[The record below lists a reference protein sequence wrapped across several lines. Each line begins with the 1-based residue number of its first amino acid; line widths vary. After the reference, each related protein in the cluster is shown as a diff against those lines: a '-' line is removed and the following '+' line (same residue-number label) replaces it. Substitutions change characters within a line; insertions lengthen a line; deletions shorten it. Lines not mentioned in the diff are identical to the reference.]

1 MFNQRKTDPFFTAL
15 LTIAE
20 NVQEAIHYADNFKVE
35 TAADLKEVSIKLK
48 NYETE
53 GDTLIHDLITKLN
66 KSFMTPIER
75 EDILQLAIKMDDILD
90 GVEQFAAHLEMFS
103 LTEIDEYVQKFMEN
117 IVKSTDEIVLAMQ
130 LLSKRKLE
138 AMRDHAVQI
147 KEYERICDEVLRTSI
162 KQLFIREK
170 DPIRI
175 IQFKD
180 IYEQLE
186 DVADYCQDVANTI
199 ETIIM
204 RNA

>member
-1 MFNQRKTDPFFTAL
+1 MFSSKKQDPFFAAL
-15 LTIAE
+15 LGIAE
-20 NVQEAIHYADNFKVE
+20 TVREATHYADDFKIVSVS
-35 TAADLKEVSIKLK
+35 DLKELSIKLK

-53 GDTLIHDLITKLN
+53 GDKLIHDLILKLN

-75 EDILQLAIKMDDILD
+75 EDILYLANKMDDILD
-90 GVEQFAAHLEMFS
+90 GVEAFAAYLEMYS
-103 LTEIDEYVQKFMEN
+103 LIDIDDSMRTFLHY
-117 IVKSTDEIVLAMQ
+117 IVKSTDEIVKAMELLANKK
-130 LLSKRKLE
+130 LLQ
-138 AMRDHAVQI
+138 MREHSILI
-147 KEYERICDEVLRTSI
+147 KDYERKCDEVLRTSI
-162 KQLFIREK
+162 KQLFINEK

-186 DVADYCQDVANTI
+186 DIADYSQNVANTI

>member
-15 LTIAE
+15 LTIAQ
-20 NVQEAIHYADNFKVE
+20 NVQEAVHYADDFKVE

-90 GVEQFAAHLEMFS
+90 GIEQFAAHLEMFS
-103 LTEIDEYVQKFMEN
+103 LTDIDEYVQKFMEN

-186 DVADYCQDVANTI
+186 DVADYCQDVANCI

-204 RNA
+204 GNA

>member
-1 MFNQRKTDPFFTAL
+1 MFSPRKTDPFFAAL

-20 NVQEAIHYADNFKVE
+20 HVQEAMHYANDYKV
-35 TAADLKEVSIKLK
+35 TSIADLKEVSIRLK
-48 NYETE
+48 KYETD
-53 GDTLIHDLITKLN
+53 GDDLIHELITKLN
-66 KSFMTPIER
+66 TSFMTPIER

-90 GVEQFAAHLEMFS
+90 GIEHFAANLEMFS
-103 LTEIDEYVQKFMEN
+103 LIEIDDYIQTFMDN
-117 IVKSTDEIVLAMQ
+117 IVKSTDEIVKAMK
-130 LLSKRKLE
+130 LLERRKLVE
-138 AMRDHAVQI
+138 MRDHAVTI
-147 KEYERICDEVLRTSI
+147 KEYERVCDEVLRTSI

-180 IYEQLE
+180 IYELLE
-186 DVADYCQDVANTI
+186 DIADYCQDVANMI

>member
-1 MFNQRKTDPFFTAL
+1 MFSQKKQDPFFTSL
-15 LTIAE
+15 LNIAE
-20 NVQEAIHYADNFKVE
+20 IVKEATHYADDFKIQSV
-35 TAADLKEVSIKLK
+35 ADLKELSVKLK

-53 GDTLIHDLITKLN
+53 GDKLIHDLITKLN

-75 EDILQLAIKMDDILD
+75 EDILYLANKMDDILD
-90 GVEQFAAHLEMFS
+90 GVEAFAAYLEMYS
-103 LTEIDEYVQKFMEN
+103 LIEIDESMRTFMHY
-117 IVKSTDEIVLAMQ
+117 IVKSTDEIVKAMELLASKK
-130 LLSKRKLE
+130 LLQ
-138 AMRDHAVQI
+138 MRDHAVLI
-147 KEYERICDEVLRTSI
+147 KDYERKCDDVLRTSI
-162 KQLFIREK
+162 KQLFQKEK

-186 DVADYCQDVANTI
+186 DIADYAQNVANTI

>member
-53 GDTLIHDLITKLN
+53 GDTLIHELITKLN

-90 GVEQFAAHLEMFS
+90 GIEQFAAHLEMFS
-103 LTEIDEYVQKFMEN
+103 LTDIDEYVQKFMEN

-138 AMRDHAVQI
+138 AMRVHAVQI

-186 DVADYCQDVANTI
+186 DIADYGQDVANTI

>member
-15 LTIAE
+15 LTIAK
-20 NVQEAIHYADNFKVE
+20 NVQEAIHYADDFKVE

-90 GVEQFAAHLEMFS
+90 GIEEFAAHLEMFS
-103 LTEIDEYVQKFMEN
+103 LTDIDEYVQKFMEN
-117 IVKSTDEIVLAMQ
+117 IVKSTDEIVIAMQ

-180 IYEQLE
+180 VYEQLE

>member
-1 MFNQRKTDPFFTAL
+1 MFNQKKTDPFFSAL

-20 NVQEAIHYADNFKVE
+20 NVKEAVHYADNFKVSNV
-35 TAADLKEVSIKLK
+35 ADLKEVSIKLK
-48 NYETE
+48 KYETE
-53 GDTLIHDLITKLN
+53 GDDLIHDLISKLN

-90 GVEQFAAHLEMFS
+90 GIESFAAHLEMFS

-117 IVKSTDEIVLAMQ
+117 IVKSTDEIVKAME
-130 LLSKRKLE
+130 LLSRKKLE
-138 AMRDHAVQI
+138 AMREHAVLI
-147 KEYERICDEVLRTSI
+147 KEYERICDEVQRTSI
-162 KQLFIREK
+162 KQLFITEK

-186 DVADYCQDVANTI
+186 EIADYCQDVANTI

>member
-1 MFNQRKTDPFFTAL
+1 MFNQRKTDPFFAAL
-15 LTIAE
+15 LTIAK
-20 NVQEAIHYADNFKVE
+20 NVQEAIHYADTFKV
-35 TAADLKEVSIKLK
+35 TTVADLKEVSFKLK
-48 NYETE
+48 TYERE
-53 GDTLIHDLITKLN
+53 GDNLIHDLISKLN

-90 GVEQFAAHLEMFS
+90 GIESFAARLEMYS

-117 IVKSTDEIVLAMQ
+117 IVKSADEIVKAME
-130 LLSKRKLE
+130 LLSRKKLE
-138 AMRDHAVQI
+138 AMREHAVLI
-147 KEYERICDEVLRTSI
+147 KEYERICDEIQRTSI
-162 KQLFIREK
+162 KQLFITQK

-175 IQFKD
+175 IQYKD

-186 DVADYCQDVANTI
+186 EIADYCQDVAHTI

>member
-1 MFNQRKTDPFFTAL
+1 MFSQKKQDPFFSSL
-15 LTIAE
+15 LNIAE
-20 NVQEAIHYADNFKVE
+20 IVKEAAHYADDFKIQNV
-35 TAADLKEVSIKLK
+35 ADLKELSIKLK

-53 GDTLIHDLITKLN
+53 GDKLIHDLITKLN

-75 EDILQLAIKMDDILD
+75 EDILYLANKMDDILD
-90 GVEQFAAHLEMFS
+90 GIEAFAAYLEMYS
-103 LTEIDEYVQKFMEN
+103 LTEIDESMRTFMHY
-117 IVKSTDEIVLAMQ
+117 IVLSTDEIVKAMELLANKK
-130 LLSKRKLE
+130 LLQ
-138 AMRDHAVQI
+138 MRDHAVLI
-147 KEYERICDEVLRTSI
+147 KDYERKCDEVLRTSI
-162 KQLFIREK
+162 KQLFVKEK

-186 DVADYCQDVANTI
+186 DIADYAQNVANTI

>member
-1 MFNQRKTDPFFTAL
+1 M
-15 LTIAE
+15 
-20 NVQEAIHYADNFKVE
+20 
-35 TAADLKEVSIKLK
+35 SIKLK

-53 GDTLIHDLITKLN
+53 GDKLIHELIPKLN

-75 EDILQLAIKMDDILD
+75 EDILQLANKMDDVLD
-90 GVEQFAAHLEMFS
+90 GIEHFAAHLEMFS
-103 LTEIDEYVQKFMEN
+103 LIEIDEYIQKFMEH
-117 IVKSTDEIVLAMQ
+117 IVKSTDEIVKAMHLLAR
-130 LLSKRKLE
+130 KKLE
-138 AMRDHAVQI
+138 AMREHAVLI
-147 KEYERICDEVLRTSI
+147 KEYERICDEVFRVSI
-162 KQLFIREK
+162 KQLFISEK

-186 DVADYCQDVANTI
+186 DIADYCQDVANTI